1 MQLNSG
7 TTKTTADMI
16 RAAGYD
22 GIILLEGQHQVSV
35 DYLLASADAVA
46 IEGDGI
52 LTLDAKYVQGEQA
65 FNCEG
70 GTVGKA
76 VIVADHIRDTVEFL
90 VASSSCTFDVTARRI
105 ETTVCANSTA
115 GVTLIVRDAVI
126 TGGAWNWSNGVLE
139 FHNCIVYGNL
149 TQSSSA
155 VVRADVLTE
164 FRGSVTGT
172 VSRMTTVGTE
182 VTTIL
187 ADTNDIQ
194 TRLPA
199 ALVGGRMDVSVG
211 AMAANVIT
219 AAATAAD
226 FGAEIADAV
235 WDEAISGHLGAGSTG
250 AALNAAGSA
259 GDPWTT
265 PLPGAY
271 GAGTAGYII
280 GTNLDTTVGSRSSL
294 DAAGVRT
301 AVGLA
306 SANLDTQL
314 GDLPTAVENADAL
327 LGRNVSGGSSSGR
340 TVKQAFHFIRN
351 RWVVAAG
358 TLTVY
363 DTDDSTSSWTSS
375 VTGTA
380 GADPVTGSDP
390 A

>member
-1 MQLNSG
+1 MINFGAVPASSVLPIFFDSYAGSTGASITISG
-7 TTKTTADMI
+7 LAVTDIEIYKGTSMTQRSSDAGYTLLDTDGIDLDGITGIHGFSIDLGDNTDAGFY
-16 RAAGYD
+16 AAGSFYTVV
-22 GIILLEGQHQVSV
+22 VSAITV
-35 DYLLASADAVA
+35 DSQTVNFVA
-46 IEGDGI
+46 A
-52 LTLDAKYVQGEQA
+52 T
-65 FNCEG
+65 FR
-70 GTVGKA
+70 
-76 VIVADHIRDTVEFL
+76 IVAAENTAGTPVADTVR
-90 VASSSCTFDVTARRI
+90 VAGTAQ
-105 ETTVCANSTA
+105 TA
-115 GVTLIVRDAVI
+115 GDII
-126 TGGAWNWSNGVLE
+126 
-139 FHNCIVYGNL
+139 
-149 TQSSSA
+149 
-155 VVRADVLTE
+155 
-164 FRGSVTGT
+164 
-172 VSRMTTVGTE
+172 
-182 VTTIL
+182 

-194 TRLPA
+194 ARLPA

-271 GAGTAGYII
+271 GAGTAGFIV

-314 GDLPTAVENADAL
+314 DALPTAVENADAL
-327 LGRNVSGGSSSGR
+327 LGRNVSGGSSTGR
-340 TVKQAFHFIRN
+340 TVKQALHFIRN
-351 RWVVAAG
+351 KWVVAAG
-358 TLTVY
+358 VLTVY